1 MRVARHISYK
11 RSGYGSMDCL
21 HQAGMKGRNYTAEEP
36 HAWEN
41 MQTAQRLVRGRPVG
55 KWR

>member
-21 HQAGMKGRNYTAEEP
+21 HQAGMKGRTYTAEEP

-41 MQTAQRLVRGRPVG
+41 MQTAWRLVRGRPVG